1 MAIMMVRA
9 LEYTGQPVTLSASV
23 IDTLSPFKDRSKILS
38 QSIEFVAKAVKAGI
52 IQGVS
57 TTQFQPQGN
66 ATRGQAA
73 VMLQRMLKT
82 AGYL

>member
-1 MAIMMVRA
+1 M
-9 LEYTGQPVTLSASV
+9 
-23 IDTLSPFKDRSKILS
+23 DTLSPFKDRARILS

-52 IQGVS
+52 IQGIS

-73 VMLQRMLKT
+73 VMLQRMLKS